1 MTVILEQDPA
11 QVEQLQA
18 AIGGGA
24 AVLASLE
31 AVERHLDAHPDEY
44 AVVLGATVDL
54 AAAIRFAHR
63 QRITRPALGVI
74 LVRSQVD
81 STVLGDAL
89 RSGMRD
95 IVELDDLTALAHA
108 VRRSHEVWQAVAG
121 MAGSGAAES
130 APAPTGTLITVF
142 STKGGVGKTTVATN
156 LGAALADHGHR
167 VCLVDLDVHGGDVA
181 IMLQLFPTSSLSDL
195 ASLSAVDQGGV
206 ESLLTEHSERLC
218 VLAAPLTIDGKDH
231 VSAGAVTPALQVLKG
246 MFDVVVVDTAGQFDD
261 FALNA
266 FDQSDLLVLV
276 GTLDIPSLKNLKL
289 ATGTLDLLNIPREH
303 WRLVLNRAD
312 AKVGLSPKEVE
323 ETLKLEIVASI
334 PSSRDVLAAV
344 NRGEAIVQAQPKHP
358 VSRTL
363 IGLGRSLV
371 ERPLAE
377 PPDSSKGRTSR
388 RLRSKQ
394 VH

>member
-1 MTVILEQDPA
+1 MTVILEQDAA

-18 AIGGGA
+18 ALGGGA
-24 AVLASLE
+24 TVLGSFD
-31 AVERHLDAHPDEY
+31 AVERHLAARPQEY

-54 AAAIRFAHR
+54 ASATGFAHHT
-63 QRITRPALGVI
+63 RITRPALGVI
-74 LVRSQVD
+74 LVRSHVD
-81 STVLGDAL
+81 STVLNDAL
-89 RSGMRD
+89 RSGMREV
-95 IVELDDLTALAHA
+95 VELSDLTGLALC
-108 VRRSHEVWQAVAG
+108 VRRSYEVWQAVAG
-121 MAGSGAAES
+121 LASATAADPT
-130 APAPTGTLITVF
+130 PAPSGTLITVF

-156 LGAALADHGHR
+156 LGTALADHGHR

-195 ASLSAVDQGGV
+195 ASLSAIDQGGI
-206 ESLLTEHSERLC
+206 ESVLTEHSERLC
-218 VLAAPLTIDGKDH
+218 VLAAPLTVDAKDQ
-231 VSAGAVTPALQVLKG
+231 VSADSVIPALQVLKG
-246 MFDVVVVDTAGQFDD
+246 LFDVVVVDTSGQFDD

-289 ATGTLDLLNIPREH
+289 ATGTLDLLNIPREN

-312 AKVGLSPKEVE
+312 AKVGLTPKEVE

-344 NRGEAIVQAQPKHP
+344 NRGEAIVQAQPKHA

-363 IGLGRSLV
+363 IALARSLV
-371 ERPLAE
+371 TRPVAE
-377 PPDSSKGRTSR
+377 APESPKGRSSR